1 MVLSKTSIKITLNTI
16 AQFIGRLAS
25 SGSMF
30 IITILLARSLGA
42 DGYGDFS
49 KVITYISFFYL
60 FADFGINAAFLQLR
74 QDDKRFTF
82 SHLLGLRIALSIF
95 LVFLAISILHFFPQG
110 STQGYTPI
118 VRLGI
123 ILYTGS
129 IVAHAI
135 ITSCNAIF
143 QQHLRYDLSAIAV
156 IVGSIIRLSLVATIG
171 SFSVIA
177 AILCFFI
184 ASVANAI
191 VALLLTKHLDHDIVP
206 RFSFSY
212 AATLFL
218 NAIPLGLT
226 LAFNVVYFRVDTII
240 ITLTQSTQDVGVYNL
255 AYNMFE
261 VALVIPT
268 FFMNAMYPLLLQAKE
283 QSMERFFILSKKA
296 SLALILSSFIVFA
309 CVWLSAPLLSLIKPE
324 FGNGIPALRVL
335 GLSLPLFY
343 LTSLTMWMMVTL
355 KNSGSL
361 LGIYGLSMI
370 GNIVANSVF
379 VPRFGFM
386 ASAWITVAGEFVVL
400 LLSFLVI
407 ARNARQTV
415 GLRRILAS

>member
-74 QDDKRFTF
+74 QDDKRFTL
-82 SHLLGLRIALSIF
+82 SHLLGLRVALSMV
-95 LVFLAISILHFFPQG
+95 LVFIAISILHFFPQG

-261 VALVIPT
+261 IALVIPT

>member
-74 QDDKRFTF
+74 QDDKRFTL
-82 SHLLGLRIALSIF
+82 SHLLGLRVALSMV
-95 LVFLAISILHFFPQG
+95 LVFIAISILHFFPQG

-309 CVWLSAPLLSLIKPE
+309 CVWLSAPLLSLIKQE

-386 ASAWITVAGEFVVL
+386 ASAWITVVGEFVVL

>member
-1 MVLSKTSIKITLNTI
+1 MVLSKTRIKITLNTV
-16 AQFIGRLAS
+16 AQFIGRLTS
-25 SGSMF
+25 SGSTF

-49 KVITYISFFYL
+49 KIIAYIGFFYL
-60 FADFGINAAFLQLR
+60 FVDFGINAAFLRLHQE
-74 QDDKRFTF
+74 DNRFAF
-82 SHLLGLRIALSIF
+82 SHLLGLRIALSIL
-95 LVFLAISILHFFPQG
+95 LVFVAISILHFFPQG

-129 IVAHAI
+129 IITHAI

-156 IVGSIIRLSLVATIG
+156 VAGSIIRLGLIATVG
-171 SFSVIA
+171 FFSVVA
-177 AILCFFI
+177 AIFCFFI
-184 ASVANAI
+184 ASVANAAI
-191 VALLLTKHLDHDIVP
+191 ALLLTKHLAHDIVP

-212 AATLFL
+212 AMKLFFS
-218 NAIPLGLT
+218 AIPLGLT
-226 LAFNVVYFRVDTII
+226 LMFNVVYFRVDTII

-268 FFMNAMYPLLLQAKE
+268 FFMNTMYPLLLQAKE
-283 QSMERFFILSKKA
+283 QSLERFFVLSKKA
-296 SLALILSSFIVFA
+296 SLVLTFSSFIVFA

-324 FGNGIPALRVL
+324 FGNGVSALRAL

-355 KNSGSL
+355 KSSTAL

-386 ASAWITVAGEFVVL
+386 AAAWITVVGEFVVL
-400 LLSFLVI
+400 LLSFLMI
-407 ARNARQTV
+407 ARNARQTM